1 MRKNILMIATVTMMA
16 FAITACGSDS
26 KDNETTKA
34 ETTVQVTTEEATTVE
49 ESMAEETTAEETT
62 EAPTKKVVK
71 KKKVKKNAETQA
83 PKALSPEEAKA
94 TAKSYVGKTIDQLVA
109 AIGQYNSMDKSKSC
123 LVDGEYDGMF
133 YYDGFTVSASTE
145 NGVWVISS
153 VD

>member
-49 ESMAEETTAEETT
+49 RLRQRKQQRLLQRSC
-62 EAPTKKVVK
+62 K
-71 KKKVKKNAETQA
+71 KKKVKKNTETQA

-133 YYDGFTVSASTE
+133 YYGGFTVSASTE